1 MKKPVTQETLYLILI
16 YAITLTVA
24 KFWDA
29 LTLEALILIY
39 WMQFVV
45 YLIRFLRQKNSRGT

>member
-1 MKKPVTQETLYLILI
+1 MKKPVTKETLYLILI

-29 LTLEALILIY
+29 LTLEGLIVVY
-39 WMQFVV
+39 WTLFVV
-45 YLIRFLRQKNSRGT
+45 YLIRFLRQKNSGGT

>member
-29 LTLEALILIY
+29 LTHSWLKSHQQERL
-39 WMQFVV
+39 
-45 YLIRFLRQKNSRGT
+45 